1 MMLKVWGR
9 RNSINVMKVLWI
21 CDELSLAIQQ
31 IDAGLQYGIVNTPE
45 YAAMNPNRRV
55 PTIDDHGTILFES
68 NVICRYLAVK
78 HQRNDL
84 MPDDPVQRFSV
95 ERWMDWASISI
106 SQGMTPLFWQLVR
119 TPEASRN
126 AKTISDAIV
135 ESERCMRIINN
146 QLEKTGFMHGD
157 RFTLADVPTAAF
169 VHRWLKLPIEH
180 AALPAL
186 ENYYERMLNRP
197 AYRKHVAL
205 ELT

>member
-1 MMLKVWGR
+1 MLKVWGR

-21 CDELSLAIQQ
+21 CDELNLPIEQ

-78 HQRNDL
+78 HQRHDL
-84 MPDDPVQRFSV
+84 MPGDLEDRFSV

-119 TPEASRN
+119 TP
-126 AKTISDAIV
+126 
-135 ESERCMRIINN
+135 
-146 QLEKTGFMHGD
+146 
-157 RFTLADVPTAAF
+157 
-169 VHRWLKLPIEH
+169 
-180 AALPAL
+180 
-186 ENYYERMLNRP
+186 
-197 AYRKHVAL
+197 
-205 ELT
+205 